1 MLKKASE
8 LLNTSRVF
16 GKTFF
21 PYFAYRTLNWFMVDT
36 LFPTYLLFCCMFKS
50 FTPTLQKYSFRVCFL
65 YIFSDNIALLPN
77 CGIELCTMV
86 SFVLRRSNF
95 FAQALKNSAYRSPA
109 AVASNGKDT
118 INASITD
125 DNLLP
130 SPSSPF
136 YVPVATRYMKG
147 RRRWKFLPKLMGE
160 DHVDPDM
167 HARHSFEQRLRAIQQ
182 AENDESLHRVHDV
195 GFPRV
200 EARARRVEKAKELR
214 EARKRMKADAE
225 MERASRL
232 RQLEVDPVECEME
245 DVASGEGEDFDVAK
259 NAARHYGVFRDLYG
273 RHAVFSNVVHLDV
286 SFATGVEDADG
297 DETVAPVFYGNF
309 VDAVH
314 CAKVPQLEI
323 HAGDEKYADS
333 SWTLVMTSP
342 DQNFAQSS
350 VRK

>member
-1 MLKKASE
+1 MAS
-8 LLNTSRVF
+8 S
-16 GKTFF
+16 
-21 PYFAYRTLNWFMVDT
+21 
-36 LFPTYLLFCCMFKS
+36 
-50 FTPTLQKYSFRVCFL
+50 
-65 YIFSDNIALLPN
+65 
-77 CGIELCTMV
+77 
-86 SFVLRRSNF
+86 VLRRSNF

-118 INASITD
+118 VNASITD

-130 SPSSPF
+130 TPSSSL

-147 RRRWKFLPKLMGE
+147 RRQWKFVPKLMGE

-167 HARHSFEQRLRAIQQ
+167 HARHSFEQRLRAIKE

-232 RQLEVDPVECEME
+232 RQLELDPVECEME

-259 NAARHYGVFRDLYG
+259 NAARHYGVFCDLYG

-314 CAKVPQLEI
+314 CAKAPQLEI
-323 HAGDEKYADS
+323 HAGDEKFADS
-333 SWTLVMTSP
+333 LWTLVMTSP
-342 DQNFAQSS
+342 DQNFAQSN